1 MLSSLSH
8 FAKSVGALTLLMAAF
23 SLPPHGHAET
33 MGREKTDSKAK
44 ILSVPVIDAM
54 RNAIANR
61 FVLPADLKDAASIH
75 VRFRVRLNR
84 DGRIIGTPDAEVS
97 GGSERTR
104 KIIADAALRAI
115 VRAAPYA
122 MLPKDKYDVWKE
134 VVLNFDVSQL
144 NL

>member
-8 FAKSVGALTLLMAAF
+8 FAKSIGALAMLMAAF
-23 SLPPHGHAET
+23 SLPPDGHAET
-33 MGREKTDSKAK
+33 MSREKTDSKAK
-44 ILSVPVIDAM
+44 ILSVPVIDGM
-54 RNAIANR
+54 RNAITNR
-61 FVLPADLKDAASIH
+61 FALPADLKDAAS
-75 VRFRVRLNR
+75 VLRFRVRLDRN
-84 DGRIIGTPDAEVS
+84 GRIIGTPDAEVS

-104 KIIADAALRAI
+104 KIITDAALRAI

>member
-8 FAKSVGALTLLMAAF
+8 FAKSIGPLTMLMAAF
-23 SLPPHGHAET
+23 SLPPDGHAET
-33 MGREKTDSKAK
+33 MSREKTDSKAK

-54 RNAIANR
+54 RNAITNR
-61 FVLPADLKDAASIH
+61 FVLPADLKDAASVH
-75 VRFRVRLNR
+75 LRFRVRLDRN
-84 DGRIIGTPDAEVS
+84 GRIIGTPDAEVR

-104 KIIADAALRAI
+104 KIITDAALRAI

>member
-8 FAKSVGALTLLMAAF
+8 FAKSIGALTMLMAAF
-23 SLPPHGHAET
+23 SLPPDGHAEA
-33 MGREKTDSKAK
+33 MGREKTDSKAE
-44 ILSVPVIDAM
+44 ILSMPVIDAM

-61 FVLPADLKDAASIH
+61 FVLPADLKDAASVH
-75 VRFRVRLNR
+75 LRFRVRLDR

-122 MLPKDKYDVWKE
+122 MLPKDKYDAWKE
-134 VVLNFDVSQL
+134 VVLYFDASQL

>member
-8 FAKSVGALTLLMAAF
+8 FAKSIGPLTMLMAAF
-23 SLPPHGHAET
+23 SLPPDGHAET
-33 MGREKTDSKAK
+33 MSREKTDSKAK

-54 RNAIANR
+54 RNAITNR
-61 FVLPADLKDAASIH
+61 FVLPADLKDAASVH
-75 VRFRVRLNR
+75 LRFRVRLDRN
-84 DGRIIGTPDAEVS
+84 GRIIGTPDAEVS

-104 KIIADAALRAI
+104 KIITDAALRAI